1 MSDDKKT
8 WGHTVLGWFIEK
20 DHEGATDTTD
30 TAESRPDE
38 ASSTLPVPQVFTKQ
52 PPAAPGGHV
61 DYDGVF
67 EAAGI
72 DDEERERVRKASE
85 LLGSLPAETSLATK
99 KQIVEASLKA
109 FGVPIDKIIET
120 GVAEIQALE
129 SYIRTD
135 QADTQKLIEESNAR
149 IANYEQEIR
158 NIRTVMDGRVRERQ
172 GVQTAC
178 NAKKLEVQRVL
189 EFFGRDEVA
198 RVVRE
203 SSKLIDPSAE

>member
-1 MSDDKKT
+1 VSEDKKT

-20 DHEGATDTTD
+20 EDDQTADVAGA
-30 TAESRPDE
+30 AESAPT
-38 ASSTLPVPQVFTKQ
+38 AIAPAQIFAKQ
-52 PPAAPGGHV
+52 PPGAPGGKV
-61 DYDGVF
+61 DFDGVF

-72 DDEERERVRKASE
+72 DDGGRERVQKASE
-85 LLGSLPAETSLATK
+85 LLGSLPVETPLETK

-129 SYIRTD
+129 GYIRTD
-135 QADTQKLIEESNAR
+135 QADTQKLIGESNAR
-149 IANYEQEIR
+149 IASYEQEISH
-158 NIRTVMDGRVRERQ
+158 IRTVMEERVREQQ

-178 NAKKLEVQRVL
+178 NSKKLEVQRVL

-203 SSKLIDPSAE
+203 SSKLINPSSE